1 MTTYNSFKITPRNRI
16 VQKATSYSN
25 QVLPRIQKIIVDN
38 QKRQMGLDLVIL
50 RVFLGLLVVIA
61 ARYLWDLVGLF

>member
-1 MTTYNSFKITPRNRI
+1 
-16 VQKATSYSN
+16 VA
-25 QVLPRIQKIIVDN
+25 VLVHA
-38 QKRQMGLDLVIL
+38 GLHDGAWPEVWVLVLLPCAALVGAVLGARVGLTLPDLVIL

>member
-1 MTTYNSFKITPRNRI
+1 MGGDTRLLHQAHRQPE
-16 VQKATSYSN
+16 VADPPAALVGA
-25 QVLPRIQKIIVDN
+25 VLGARV
-38 QKRQMGLDLVIL
+38 GLTLPDLVIL

>member
-1 MTTYNSFKITPRNRI
+1 L
-16 VQKATSYSN
+16 VGA
-25 QVLPRIQKIIVDN
+25 VLGARV
-38 QKRQMGLDLVIL
+38 GLTLPDLVIL